1 MSSVHATTRSQAS
14 EDDGLSDDASR
25 VGCRVRVVARVRAV
39 EASEEGETR
48 ARADGA
54 RVTLTRRRGAERAGG
69 GERSGTKV
77 ECVGFRGPCVGGRA
91 TQGEF
96 YDASGIDGMIEKTL
110 EGRASCVFAYGQT
123 GRGKTFTMLGKRGD
137 GGYGDAQRRS
147 VDAADVDDA
156 GMVIDDDD
164 GIIPRALSRVFRAVS
179 RARADPDPES
189 SSIVVRVSYYE
200 IYKEKIIDLLAES
213 SSANAHAK
221 QLRVRWRKSEGFYI
235 PNLTLRE
242 AYSASDALALVL
254 EGAAKRHIRAHKLN
268 AQSSRS
274 HAILTVHVDRTV
286 ASSTSS
292 GKMTFVDLAGSE
304 RVKASGCDA
313 DGTSETSLINKSLF
327 ALGKVISTLADAHR
341 DGRPRSTT
349 HVPYRDS
356 KLTKLLMDSLG
367 GGALTLLVACCSPL
381 EAHIEETV
389 RTLQYATRAMSI
401 VNTPEVLNTRCAS
414 VASMESSRSREE
426 YERAIDELE
435 SENRAL
441 RGRLASN
448 GASSRDGAR
457 HSRGRRHSNSVY
469 HTSDVIRRVAK
480 AEALLR
486 SYADENARLERE
498 NDALRAERECLA
510 LERAHAAR
518 DANALRAV
526 VNALECTFVHGE

>member
-1 MSSVHATTRSQAS
+1 MASVDATRSEHGAG
-14 EDDGLSDDASR
+14 DGSSDDLPR

-39 EASEEGETR
+39 EASEEGEAR

-123 GRGKTFTMLGKRGD
+123 GSGKTFTMLGKRGD

-221 QLRVRWRKSEGFYI
+221 QLRVRWRKREGFYI

-242 AYSASDALALVL
+242 ARSASDALALVL

-341 DGRPRSTT
+341 DGRPRSTA

-448 GASSRDGAR
+448 ASSSRDGAR

-526 VNALECTFVHGE
+526 VSALECTFVHDE